1 MAEDSDDSQKTEEAS
16 SRKLDEARKKGQVP
30 QSREVANWFM
40 ISGSALSMLVFAP
53 GIAMALRQT
62 MARFVGGAPEMRL
75 DGAGTTAV
83 FDSLAGVAMAVLPLL
98 GVMMAAGVLGVVL
111 QTGLIF
117 APDKLAPKLEHLS
130 LLHGVQRIFSLR
142 ALVEFLKGLAKI
154 TVVGAVATYLLMPEI
169 DRLPLLPSFGM
180 ALTVEELRRLSF
192 RIALVVIVMLTAI
205 AIVDFTYQ
213 RLSFLKSMRMS
224 KQEVKEEYK
233 QVEGNPFIKSKLRQ
247 IRTERARKRMMASV
261 PTASVVVTN
270 PTHYAVALHYEMAKE
285 GAPRVVAK
293 GADLIAAKIR
303 EIAAKHD
310 VPIVENPPVA
320 RTLYATVEIDQEIP
334 PEQYKAVAEIIG
346 YVLRLKGRLKP
357 KETAAR

>member
-1 MAEDSDDSQKTEEAS
+1 MAEDNDDSQKTEDAS

-30 QSREVANWFM
+30 QSREVTNWFV
-40 ISGSALSMLVFAP
+40 ISGSALSMLIFAP
-53 GIAMALRQT
+53 GIAGALQHT
-62 MARFVGGAPEMRL
+62 MARFIGGAPEMRL
-75 DGAGTTAV
+75 DSTGVAAIL
-83 FDSLAGVAMAVLPLL
+83 DSLGDVGLAVLPLL
-98 GVMMAAGVLGVVL
+98 GLMMVAGIAGVVL

-130 LLHGVQRIFSLR
+130 PLQGMRRIFSLR
-142 ALVEFLKGLAKI
+142 AVIEFLKGLAKI

-169 DRLPLLPSFGM
+169 DRLPLLPSLGTIM
-180 ALTVEELRRLSF
+180 TVDELRWLSF
-192 RIALVVIVMLTAI
+192 RLAAVVIAMLTII
-205 AIVDFTYQ
+205 AITDFTYQ
-213 RLSFLKSMRMS
+213 KLSFLKSMRMS

-247 IRTERARKRMMASV
+247 IRTERARKRMMAAV

-270 PTHYAVALHYEMAKE
+270 PTHYAVALHYEMNAE

-303 EIAAKHD
+303 EIAKKHD

-346 YVLRLKGRLKP
+346 YVLRLKGKLKP
-357 KETAAR
+357 K